1 MTEFLTS
8 IEQLGYSTWVREGLT
23 IWSFATLLFLHDIAM
38 ALLAGT
44 SIIINLRLLGFAP
57 RIPLQPLGRLYPM
70 MWTGFWLGAFTGTS
84 LLMADAN
91 TKMRNPDF
99 YVKMVL
105 IAISLVLMQMIRKRV
120 FSNPDQPE
128 PSVKGLALA
137 SLICWLGVITAGR
150 LMAYLGPVAGLA

>member
-128 PSVKGLALA
+128 PNVKGLALA